1 MEQTIEIQGRKGFWL
16 SVNSNNKDTLSFKE
30 FLKFK
35 SIYMLHYSKE
45 LFLYYSNQSIQVIF

>member
-1 MEQTIEIQGRKGFWL
+1 MEIQGRKGFWL